1 MYVNVYQLV
10 VTVNLFKNYNNL
22 RTVISIFIG
31 CNSSYFWVFGVRW
44 LLIYFFPWSLYDQIY
59 LNVLWFLVYLC
70 TGEIFWFDKFEIF
83 GFFGSVDYWSCGY
96 IFQVTKSFVSL
107 NFFGTLFG
115 WNKGPNQMSD
125 GIPQITWV
133 IYRLITGQSS
143 NSAPVRVKGI
153 LNQSVYLKKIRLTQ
167 VSNWQK
173 SLLPSLYVRIRGTC
187 YYYYGIILIK

>member
-1 MYVNVYQLV
+1 MYCGSWSIYVQAKYSDLISLKFLVFLGPLIIDLV
-10 VTVNLFKNYNNL
+10 VT
-22 RTVISIFIG
+22 
-31 CNSSYFWVFGVRW
+31 YFRW
-44 LLIYFFPWSLYDQIY
+44 LSL
-59 LNVLWFLVYLC
+59 
-70 TGEIFWFDKFEIF
+70 
-83 GFFGSVDYWSCGY
+83 
-96 IFQVTKSFVSL
+96 SFHSI
-107 NFFGTLFG
+107 FFGTLFG

-153 LNQSVYLKKIRLTQ
+153 LNQSVYLKKIRLTR